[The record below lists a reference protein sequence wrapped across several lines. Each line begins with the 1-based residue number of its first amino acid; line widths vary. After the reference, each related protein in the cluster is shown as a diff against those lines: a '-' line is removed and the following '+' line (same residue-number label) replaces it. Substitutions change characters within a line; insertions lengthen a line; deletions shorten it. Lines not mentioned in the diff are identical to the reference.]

1 MVDIAPPE
9 KRMRYNLRNAPKVEE
24 PKKSRYMLRS
34 TAKRDGIVIK
44 IKDVELPR
52 RRKTQSNKS
61 NPKQLMDVNSDCL
74 LKMLE
79 YMGPYDLSN
88 LAETNKRFY
97 DLAQYQ
103 FWRKYRTFN
112 CTLLL
117 EDDGLVNL
125 EKFERVLRIFGHHIV
140 SLTVSMF
147 LFVEEA
153 DTSLNLLLLI
163 SRYCGA
169 NMNFLSLD
177 GFILTEMLAGDAFS
191 ARLKD
196 MFNRI
201 EHLVFM
207 NGWIDWT
214 SDSMKKLKT
223 LKLMEVDSHW
233 NFLSL
238 KLPAIKEFQ
247 LMFMDYIES
256 EILSEFLE
264 INTSIRYLS
273 IVQCFG
279 ISSSMYKTIGKMNL
293 KELEFQQYGV
303 VSEELFQRDLNYI
316 SSLKKLKTLKINCM
330 KHSVSSFLAKLVRND
345 VDLVHL
351 ELSNGLFDTDT
362 FENINKLKKLKI
374 LKFNE
379 MIDITNSFIMGMAK
393 QLHSLT
399 EFHIKSYGY
408 ITRSAI
414 RTLVR
419 DLHQLECLK
428 VDTPY
433 FELDLDTYNEML
445 SVIQKRTNKK
455 HVKLTIYDSGDN
467 EQMLVPRTV
476 INGPNQKWLQIQ
488 VLDRR
493 WNYVFPFS
501 AMDEDDENFDFF
513 DDDD

>member
-1 MVDIAPPE
+1 
-9 KRMRYNLRNAPKVEE
+9 
-24 PKKSRYMLRS
+24 MLRS
-34 TAKRDGIVIK
+34 TAKREGIVIK
-44 IKDVELPR
+44 IKDVELPI
-52 RRKTQSNKS
+52 RRKTRRNKP

-74 LKMLE
+74 LKMLD

-88 LAETNKRFY
+88 IAETNKRFY

-153 DTSLNLLLLI
+153 NTSLNLLLLI
-163 SRYCGA
+163 SQYCGV

-177 GFILTEMLAGDAFS
+177 GFILTEIFAEGTLS
-191 ARLKD
+191 AQLKVL
-196 MFNRI
+196 FNQL

-214 SDSMKKLKT
+214 SGSMKKLKT

-238 KLPAIKEFQ
+238 KLPALKDFQ
-247 LMFMDYIES
+247 MMFMDYIEPKM
-256 EILSEFLE
+256 LSQFLE

-279 ISSSMYKTIGKMNL
+279 ISSNMYKTIGKMNL
-293 KELEFQQYGV
+293 KDLEFQQYGV

-316 SSLKKLKTLKINCM
+316 SSLKRLKTLKINCM
-330 KHSVSSFLAKLVRND
+330 KHSVSSFLAKLVENN
-345 VDLVHL
+345 VGLIHL
-351 ELSNGLFDTDT
+351 ELSNGLFDTNT
-362 FENINKLKKLKI
+362 FENINKLKTLKI

-393 QLHSLT
+393 QLHSLA

-414 RTLVR
+414 RALVR
-419 DLHQLECLK
+419 DAHQLDCLK

-445 SVIQKRTNKK
+445 SAIQKRIYKK
-455 HVKLTIYDSGDN
+455 HVKLTIYNSGDN
-467 EQMLVPRTV
+467 DQMLVPRAI

-501 AMDEDDENFDFF
+501 TVDEDDDIFDFF
-513 DDDD
+513 DEDDDD